1 MFKKINYGAVHLTE
15 ENKPVEKKLTEEKKE
30 ASIQQL
36 NLSYDK
42 VQDRLLFRVGLSDNT
57 ELVLWFTYRFSRQL
71 WAALNGEAHL
81 PAAKPFASKQ
91 LPAESITQFKQEAQ
105 ATKALKKMDFATE
118 YTPRKAIRNDK
129 VMLATEMKLSEAGA
143 KHLEI
148 TCQEGVV
155 VNINLNQE
163 LVLALCNMLQ
173 LTTKEAEWDMDVPTV
188 PAIKLEGNETGV
200 LH

>member
-1 MFKKINYGAVHLTE
+1 MFEKINCGAVYLTE
-15 ENKPVEKKLTEEKKE
+15 ENKPVEKKSTEEKKE

-42 VQDRLLFRVGLSDNT
+42 VQDRLLFRVGLSDDS

-71 WAALNGEAHL
+71 WAALNDETHL
-81 PAAKPFASKQ
+81 PAAKPFASKKS
-91 LPAESITQFKQEAQ
+91 PAESVTQFKQEVQ

-118 YTPRKAIRNDK
+118 YTPRKAVRNDK

-143 KHLEI
+143 KHIDI

-155 VNINLNQE
+155 VHINLNQA

-173 LTTKEAEWDMDVPTV
+173 LTTKEAGWDMDVSIV
-188 PAIKLEGNETGV
+188 PAIKVEESETGV